1 MRIAFITGG
10 LEGGVADYTRS
21 LAKQCELLGHPCC
34 IVALYD
40 AAVTASVCSEQEL
53 RLPALQPWR
62 ERIAL
67 AQQFLDRFAVDW
79 LSFQFVCF
87 GFDNKGLV
95 HQLLF
100 HIQPLL
106 KNRNA
111 QVMFHELW
119 VNHGGR
125 ESLKFVVWGA
135 LQRFLVLQF
144 LARVRPQQVHT
155 SNMAYLQT
163 LKQEGVEADI
173 LPLFGSIPI
182 GSRTGDAWLF
192 DLLNQQGF
200 RIDQERRSACWL
212 MLFFGAL
219 HPIWPPEALM
229 EVLEKIAMRQ
239 QKRIAIL
246 HAGRI
251 GPGESLWETL
261 VERHSK
267 AFTFLRLGTLTE
279 EQISELFLSVDF
291 GISAT
296 QYQLLGKSSSVIAML
311 EHGLP
316 VIAHAE
322 DYSLPEPVLSELDT
336 SLILHLN
343 DQFEERLLQATHQ
356 PRQARL
362 PRIAQE
368 FLNSLQSGQKMR

>member
-10 LEGGVADYTRS
+10 IEGGVGDYTRN
-21 LAKQCELLGHPCC
+21 LAKQCELFGHRCC
-34 IVALYD
+34 VVALYD

-53 RLPALQPWR
+53 RLPTIQPWR

-67 AQQFLDRFAVDW
+67 AQQFLDRFEVDW

-106 KNRNA
+106 KNRNV

-119 VNHGGR
+119 VNHGGG
-125 ESLKFVVWGA
+125 EPLKFVVWGA
-135 LQRFLVLQF
+135 MQRFLVLQF
-144 LARVRPQQVHT
+144 LARVHPQQVHT
-155 SNMAYLQT
+155 SNTAYLQA
-163 LKQEGVEADI
+163 LKQEGVKTDI
-173 LPLFGSIPI
+173 LPLFGSIPV
-182 GSRTGDAWLF
+182 GRNTGDTWLF

-200 RIDQERRSACWL
+200 QIDPSRRSECWL

-229 EVLEKIAMRQ
+229 ETLEKIATRQ
-239 QKRIAIL
+239 KKRIAIL

-251 GPGESLWETL
+251 GPGESLWTSL
-261 VERHSK
+261 VERYSK
-267 AFTFLRLGTLTE
+267 IFTFVRLGALPE
-279 EQISELFLSVDF
+279 KQISELFLSVDF
-291 GISAT
+291 GVSAT

-322 DYSLPEPVLSELDT
+322 DRSLPEPVLSELDT
-336 SLILHLN
+336 SLILRLN
-343 DQFEERLLQATHQ
+343 NQFEERLLRNIRQ
-356 PRQARL
+356 PGQARL
-362 PRIAQE
+362 PRIAQA
-368 FLNSLQSGQKMR
+368 FLNSLSVKPITG

>member
-10 LEGGVADYTRS
+10 LEGGVADYTRN
-21 LAKQCELLGHPCC
+21 LAKQCELLGHQCC

-40 AAVTASVCSEQEL
+40 PAVAASVYSEQEL
-53 RLPALQPWR
+53 RLPTIQPWR

-67 AQQFLDRFAVDW
+67 AQQFLDRFEADW

-87 GFDNKGLV
+87 GFDKRGLV

-106 KNRNA
+106 KERNV

-125 ESLKFVVWGA
+125 ESLKYVVWGA
-135 LQRFLVLQF
+135 LQRFLVLKF
-144 LARVRPQQVHT
+144 LARVRPKQIHT
-155 SNMAYLQT
+155 SNTVYLQT
-163 LKQEGVEADI
+163 LKNVGIDAYL

-182 GSRTGDAWLF
+182 GTSNGNDWLF
-192 DLLNQQGF
+192 EKLNQQGF
-200 RIDQERRSACWL
+200 GITQDARSASL
-212 MLFFGAL
+212 LLLFFGAL
-219 HPIWPPEALM
+219 HPVWPPEALM
-229 EVLEKIAMRQ
+229 NSLEQLATRHEKQ
-239 QKRIAIL
+239 IAIL

-251 GPGESLWETL
+251 GPGEGLWNTM
-261 VERHSK
+261 VERYGSI
-267 AFTFLRLGTLTE
+267 FSFLRLGFLSE
-279 EQISELFLSVDF
+279 AQISELFQSVDF

-316 VIAHAE
+316 VIAHF
-322 DYSLPEPVLSELDT
+322 DDPSLPDIVLPEPDASLVLR
-336 SLILHLN
+336 LN
-343 DQFEERLLQATHQ
+343 AQFEKHLLGATHQ
-356 PRQARL
+356 PSQPRL
-362 PRIAQE
+362 LRIAQQ
-368 FLNSLQSGQKMR
+368 FLDSLQGRNYV

>member
-10 LEGGVADYTRS
+10 LEGGVADYTRN

-40 AAVTASVCSEQEL
+40 AGVTASVCSEQEL
-53 RLPALQPWR
+53 RLPAIQPWR
-62 ERIAL
+62 ERVAL
-67 AQQFLDRFAVDW
+67 AQQFLDRFEADW

-106 KNRNA
+106 KNRNVH
-111 QVMFHELW
+111 VMFHELW

-125 ESLKFVVWGA
+125 EPLKFVIWGS

-144 LARVRPQQVHT
+144 LARVHPQQVHT
-155 SNMAYLQT
+155 SNTAYLQS
-163 LKQEGVEADI
+163 LKQAGIEADL
-173 LPLFGSIPI
+173 LPLFGNIPI
-182 GSRTGDAWLF
+182 ANRREDAWLF

-200 RIDQERRSACWL
+200 AINQESRSVCWL

-229 EVLEKIAMRQ
+229 EALEKVALCQ

-251 GPGESLWETL
+251 GPGESLWASL
-261 VERHSK
+261 VERYSK
-267 AFTFLRLGTLTE
+267 TFTFVRLGALPE

-296 QYQLLGKSSSVIAML
+296 QYQLLGKSGSAIAML

-316 VIAHAE
+316 VIAHA
-322 DYSLPEPVLSELDT
+322 DDLSLPEPVFSGPDT
-336 SLILHLN
+336 SLILRLN
-343 DQFEERLLQATHQ
+343 DQFEERLLSATHQ
-356 PRQARL
+356 PSQMRL
-362 PRIAQE
+362 PRIAQQ
-368 FLNSLQSGQKMR
+368 FLYSLQEEK